1 MTTEHILRNLSNDEL
16 ITLIENGNASAT
28 ELELI
33 RRYYKLDVG
42 MLDIDKVR
50 SCVKEAK
57 RYFPGEDFLSGAIA
71 RAIIICK
78 KMRGANKTD
87 LQKLIDLLTEIET
100 DTIGYT
106 QQSIEEL
113 DNIFKE

>member
-1 MTTEHILRNLSNDEL
+1 MTAEHILRNLGDDEL
-16 ITLIENGNASAT
+16 ITMVENGNASAT
-28 ELELI
+28 ELELV
-33 RRYYKLDVG
+33 RRYDRLDVG
-42 MLDIDKVR
+42 MVNIDKVN
-50 SCVKEAK
+50 SCIKEAK

-106 QQSIEEL
+106 QQGIEEL